1 MIYEH
6 KPNIPFYTFL
16 VLKVPDDVMEGQEF
30 DQSVYYVCPD
40 FHSLYISLVVTIYLN
55 DYWKWRLTPISI
67 TPYPISLFNV
77 SKMRD
82 TRYMKTQDSL
92 LWQESLNLYST
103 HINKTNIKH
112 KETMTFDVGNP
123 APGLGQAQKCG
134 SVILLNGIPTLL
146 LITGS
151 PMAIHIFKQ
160 MINKIMHRLASTQKD
175 HILLQKYMRT

>member
-1 MIYEH
+1 M
-6 KPNIPFYTFL
+6 
-16 VLKVPDDVMEGQEF
+16 LKVPDDVMEGQEF

-55 DYWKWRLTPISI
+55 DCWKWRLTPISI

-134 SVILLNGIPTLL
+134 RIKRVNGIPTFHD
-146 LITGS
+146 I
-151 PMAIHIFKQ
+151 IFK
-160 MINKIMHRLASTQKD
+160 
-175 HILLQKYMRT
+175 ILLYICKITNVVEFLRNHSTFFVCRNLIFLQN